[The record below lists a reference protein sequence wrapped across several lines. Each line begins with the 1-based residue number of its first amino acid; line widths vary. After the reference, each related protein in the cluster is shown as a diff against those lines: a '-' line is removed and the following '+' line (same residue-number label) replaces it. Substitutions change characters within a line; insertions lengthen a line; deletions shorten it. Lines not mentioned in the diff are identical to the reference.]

1 MVSFL
6 ITAWKEEGTV
16 GKAIKCAVDP
26 SYSGYK
32 GEFEVLVAAP
42 DDLTISA
49 VNKVAKELGI
59 EDKLEIIKDPCK
71 GKPVALNILFK
82 EAKGDILVLTDG
94 EVFFRTGATKALVDE
109 INKDD
114 KVGGVSGR
122 PVALNDRKN
131 YFGYLA
137 HMNADAVHAM
147 RTDNAKAHIK
157 FFPLSGYAMAVRNL
171 KFEFPEDLFLD
182 DAYLTYDIFN
192 KGYHIGYAPDAEV
205 EVKYTDNW
213 KDFRMQKLRSH
224 MGFEQ
229 LWKYQIIK
237 PETKSRSFWK
247 EIRFVWFPIKYASNI
262 KEFFFSLSYYP
273 IRLYFWVR
281 TRFKR
286 DFVMR
291 ARSIRDVYVR
301 TESTK

>member
-6 ITAWKEEGTV
+6 ITAWKEEKTV
-16 GKAIKCAVDP
+16 GKALKCAVDP

-32 GEFEVLVAAP
+32 GEFEVLVAVP

-49 VNKVAKELGI
+49 VNKAAKELGI
-59 EDKLEIIKDPCK
+59 EEKLEIVKDPCK

-82 EAKGDILVLTDG
+82 KAKGDILVLTDG
-94 EVFFRTGATKALVDE
+94 EVFFRENATKALVDE
-109 INKDD
+109 INKDE
-114 KVGGVSGR
+114 KIGGVSGR
-122 PVALNDRKN
+122 PVAMNDRKN

-262 KEFFFSLSYYP
+262 KELFL
-273 IRLYFWVR
+273 
-281 TRFKR
+281 
-286 DFVMR
+286 
-291 ARSIRDVYVR
+291 A
-301 TESTK
+301 